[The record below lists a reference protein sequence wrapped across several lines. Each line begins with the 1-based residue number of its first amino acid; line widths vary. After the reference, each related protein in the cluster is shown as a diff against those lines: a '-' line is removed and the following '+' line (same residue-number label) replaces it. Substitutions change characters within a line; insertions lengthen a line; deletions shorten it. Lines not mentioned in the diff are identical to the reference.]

1 MTIGQEKALLA
12 ADLEKFS
19 KGVDALMK
27 VPLSANQKAALV
39 SFSYNVGLHNLAHSL
54 SSPRSFVVPRRID
67 ARRCAV
73 ARHIH
78 QAIAPEASLTR
89 AAVAAQITGQ
99 KRGAA
104 GLGRS
109 MEGTAFTRSD
119 RTRDGR
125 LQVSPNGTWSPREL
139 GGWNLC
145 VVSSGRRLGP
155 ALQFVPGGRGSDL
168 IATICLDSVR
178 WVRLK

>member
-109 MEGTAFTRSD
+109 MEGTAYH
-119 RTRDGR
+119 
-125 LQVSPNGTWSPREL
+125 GT
-139 GGWNLC
+139 N
-145 VVSSGRRLGP
+145 P
-155 ALQFVPGGRGSDL
+155 ALDRPITSAD
-168 IATICLDSVR
+168 
-178 WVRLK
+178 